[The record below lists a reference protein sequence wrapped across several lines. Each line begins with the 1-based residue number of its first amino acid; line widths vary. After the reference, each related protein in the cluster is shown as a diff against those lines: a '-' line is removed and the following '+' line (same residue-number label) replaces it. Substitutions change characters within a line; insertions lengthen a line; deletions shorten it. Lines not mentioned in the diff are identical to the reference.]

1 MLNKNIK
8 WTAIIP
14 ARDGSQGLPKK
25 NLCTVGGEPL
35 YMRAVTQAIAA
46 GASKVIIST
55 NIPEILDAKFS
66 MDISVIN
73 RPNHLS
79 GNASI
84 MSDVIK
90 HVFETSFIVGT
101 VVLLQPT
108 SPLRRPSDIKKALG
122 IFSEGKY
129 QLVLTITDTD
139 SGVLKYGF
147 VDNGRFLPVV
157 NPDYCFANRQD
168 LPRLYKPNGAIYIF
182 DASWF
187 LKNGSF
193 NTSSIGSSY
202 MDPRRSIDIDSMD
215 DLILCDEMLR
225 FGGGE

>member
-1 MLNKNIK
+1 MK

-14 ARDGSQGLPKK
+14 ARDGSQGLPRK
-25 NLCTVGGEPL
+25 NLCTVGGIPL
-35 YMRAVTQAIAA
+35 YMRAVTQAIDA

-55 NIPEILDAKFS
+55 NIPEILDAEFNNK
-66 MDISVIN
+66 ISVIN

-79 GNASI
+79 GNLSK

-90 HVFETSFIVGT
+90 HACETSFTVGT

-108 SPLRRPSDIKKALG
+108 SPLRQTSDIKKALD
-122 IFSEGKY
+122 IFSEAKY
-129 QLVLTITDTD
+129 ELVLTITDAD
-139 SGVLKYGF
+139 SSVLKYGF

-157 NPDYCFANRQD
+157 NPDYCFSNRQD

-182 DASWF
+182 DAVWF

-193 NTSSIGSSY
+193 STSSIGSSY
-202 MDPRRSIDIDSMD
+202 MDPRQSIDIDSMA
-215 DLILCDEMLR
+215 DLILCNEMLR
-225 FGGGE
+225 SGGVE